1 MKHPKT
7 KFHAQTMS
15 NSQVIMSKK
24 VNLSLGQI
32 YLAPQFFYHQ
42 YFIQITTTEFDMFL
56 QFLVQFCNY
65 SGFVAISDCGECM
78 ITLSL
83 ARSGACNLAILNC
96 APVFAP
102 RLLRCACGPGM
113 QYCQVFF

>member
-15 NSQVIMSKK
+15 NSQAIMSKK

-32 YLAPQFFYHQ
+32 YLAAQFFSHQ
-42 YFIQITTTEFDMFL
+42 YFIETTTIDFDIFL

-65 SGFVAISDCGECM
+65 SGFVAISDIIMLFC
-78 ITLSL
+78 
-83 ARSGACNLAILNC
+83 
-96 APVFAP
+96 P
-102 RLLRCACGPGM
+102 LLDN
-113 QYCQVFF
+113 